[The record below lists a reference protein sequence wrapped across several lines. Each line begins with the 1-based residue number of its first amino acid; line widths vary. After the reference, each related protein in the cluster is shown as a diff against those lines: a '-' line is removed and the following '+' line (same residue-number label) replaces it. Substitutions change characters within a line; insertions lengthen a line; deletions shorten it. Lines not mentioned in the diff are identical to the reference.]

1 MKVSSVESY
10 INNVYT
16 QGLNTNRVNGGIT
29 KAKQTEK
36 TSETQ
41 TQQADSGKTKDLISQ
56 QEREFFKSMFPESS
70 EQIDK
75 HVIFNRNGKVSTPN
89 LSKGSIVDGRI

>member
-10 INNVYT
+10 INSVYS
-16 QGLNTNRVNGGIT
+16 QGLNATRVNGGINKT
-29 KAKQTEK
+29 QQTEQIAKTQTEK
-36 TSETQ
+36 TDSNKTQ
-41 TQQADSGKTKDLISQ
+41 DLISQ

-75 HVIFNRNGKVSTPN
+75 HIIFNRNGKVTAPN
-89 LSKGSIVDGRI
+89 LNKGMIVDGRI

>member
-16 QGLNTNRVNGGIT
+16 QGLNTNRVNGGIA

>member
-10 INNVYT
+10 INSAYT
-16 QGLNTNRVNGGIT
+16 QGINTNRVNGGVA

-36 TSETQ
+36 VTETQ
-41 TQQADSGKTKDLISQ
+41 TQKADSGKSADLISK

-70 EQIDK
+70 EQIEK
-75 HVIFNRNGKVSTPN
+75 HVIFNRNGKVSAPN
-89 LSKGSIVDGRI
+89 LNKGSIIDGRI